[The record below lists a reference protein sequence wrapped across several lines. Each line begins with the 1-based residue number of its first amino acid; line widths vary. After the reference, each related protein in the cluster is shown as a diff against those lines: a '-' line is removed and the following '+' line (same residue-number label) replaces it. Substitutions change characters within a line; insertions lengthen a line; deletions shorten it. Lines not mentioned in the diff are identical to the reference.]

1 MCTLFMATPAQEAED
16 ERHDAEM
23 LAAVRNS
30 MKQWEQKR
38 ARTRKGMTSA
48 QEAEDERH
56 DSMKQKRARIMYV
69 FSLKRHPDLNSRL
82 NRGQKG
88 VLSAQESEDEQHYAE
103 MLAAVRDSMKQW
115 EQKRTLARSKRSQG
129 SVCYGDFG
137 CFEDSG
143 PFAYLETLPSPPH
156 EVGTHFLL
164 YSTVSSNMSAAWGWA
179 ARAFDAARPTRV
191 IVHGF
196 GSNCDNVWVYEM
208 RSALMAVFQDP
219 RARLDRGDAK
229 FVDVIHSNGETLI
242 LGGLGAAQPLGHVD
256 FYPNGGRVQHGCSNL
271 FVGAVSDFVLP
282 WAAASVEGRSLCNHR
297 RAYKF
302 FTDSVREVT
311 TPSAP
316 RFTHMIVPHPALGVP
331 LRATLHYA
339 AYSGW
344 LSAGAKAI
352 RLDKLLIA
360 DSFGKTSS
368 FCKKGLQLLSDE
380 AVELP
385 LYPGDCQVRE
395 IDENANSTS
404 DELIKREASTKAVPI
419 DLHDN
424 ELSDDTPQR
433 PFQLVD
439 NSEWTG
445 ADSGRAFGM
454 TNTKTAA
461 SGVVE
466 IAEPVLRPRQHKTS
480 RQRADAEHPP
490 EISEPL
496 LRATQPPRPTTP
508 PPARKAKNYDI
519 STTPT
524 YEPQAD
530 QPEKEETGFAVQF
543 LPSRLASFISRA
555 ERYAR
560 DTLLPLVSAYAPRLP
575 IFGSRD
581 LPKPT
586 ARYIPMDTTNITS
599 SVPIP
604 TPTLEM
610 KIESLKGMGPPGE
623 KREIESPEDPEVS
636 VTSSTATPSAEAE
649 KLRAAPSEMLQ
660 VVSGP
665 SVSTSTALP
674 PMALRSD
681 GEKILIVYPSNA
693 RDERK
698 IRSHSYPE
706 ELQFEALYRHTAAPA
721 VRVDLPTF
729 TPPVTSPTPPT
740 REPAAKPDRYIPVPF
755 PKSQDKALNNATA
768 LGNLCCDCDT
778 SRKLLHDQ
786 EGVILLTNLLKTSL
800 DDNTAALNEIKIF
813 TTKTILNYGIGGQQF
828 SESLVESGVIELIRR
843 ILVTELDSD
852 DMNDDFVSTALLV
865 LSVISDNT
873 PEVLFEPEVNRAV
886 LNVLQE
892 TTNIEISELC
902 LEHLHAQAEHA
913 KLEGVE
919 LMCCRLEQLVRRQA
933 ARALRADDADVEA
946 LIKQACDLIII
957 VLTGDDAMHNLY
969 DNGNGAVYQTTV
981 RWLESPNPHLLSTG
995 VLAHHHK
1002 LALQLKKE
1010 SGDISTSTK
1019 IQHAALSALRN
1030 LIVPVANKQAAARS
1044 GRAAPALLAALPAVE
1059 DHQVAYKLLAALRM
1073 LVDGQECV
1081 ARVLAADAAALAAV
1095 ARWGA
1100 AGHAGAAGEAPRLLA
1115 WSVKQLAREP
1125 ALWRHY
1131 LQVCVCAAVA
1141 PWGAAGHAGAAGEA
1155 PRLLAWSVK
1164 QLAREPAL
1172 WRHYLQVCVCAA
1184 VAPWGAAGHAGA
1196 AGEAPRLLAWSVKQL
1211 AREPALWR
1219 HYLQVDGC
1227 VSSLVNMLVASH
1239 SVMQNEAIL
1248 ALTLLAIHSLKD
1260 KPAGPDFDYE
1270 KKLIAHLLKSE
1281 IEKSRIPHF
1290 DAFAVPYPA
1299 ELGKIT
1305 AKNKDKIKEIAKKH
1319 KVKNATHDRAN
1330 HEL

>member
-1 MCTLFMATPAQEAED
+1 MDGPSAKKS
-16 ERHDAEM
+16 
-23 LAAVRNS
+23 NS
-30 MKQWEQKR
+30 
-38 ARTRKGMTSA
+38 
-48 QEAEDERH
+48 
-56 DSMKQKRARIMYV
+56 
-69 FSLKRHPDLNSRL
+69 
-82 NRGQKG
+82 
-88 VLSAQESEDEQHYAE
+88 
-103 MLAAVRDSMKQW
+103 
-115 EQKRTLARSKRSQG
+115 
-129 SVCYGDFG
+129 
-137 CFEDSG
+137 
-143 PFAYLETLPSPPH
+143 LETLVIQNITNANDLKAKLNDIIK
-156 EVGTHFLL
+156 VGKD
-164 YSTVSSNMSAAWGWA
+164 YKYDV
-179 ARAFDAARPTRV
+179 
-191 IVHGF
+191 
-196 GSNCDNVWVYEM
+196 SNCLT
-208 RSALMAVFQDP
+208 ALLNNSDHEIVTLAVQAIAELAKCEDKRETFAKKEVIEAILSIL
-219 RARLDRGDAK
+219 RKEVTLDR
-229 FVDVIHSNGETLI
+229 T
-242 LGGLGAAQPLGHVD
+242 
-256 FYPNGGRVQHGCSNL
+256 
-271 FVGAVSDFVLP
+271 
-282 WAAASVEGRSLCNHR
+282 
-297 RAYKF
+297 
-302 FTDSVREVT
+302 
-311 TPSAP
+311 
-316 RFTHMIVPHPALGVP
+316 
-331 LRATLHYA
+331 
-339 AYSGW
+339 
-344 LSAGAKAI
+344 
-352 RLDKLLIA
+352 
-360 DSFGKTSS
+360 
-368 FCKKGLQLLSDE
+368 
-380 AVELP
+380 ELVKH
-385 LYPGDCQVRE
+385 CCR
-395 IDENANSTS
+395 
-404 DELIKREASTKAVPI
+404 
-419 DLHDN
+419 
-424 ELSDDTPQR
+424 
-433 PFQLVD
+433 
-439 NSEWTG
+439 
-445 ADSGRAFGM
+445 
-454 TNTKTAA
+454 
-461 SGVVE
+461 
-466 IAEPVLRPRQHKTS
+466 
-480 RQRADAEHPP
+480 
-490 EISEPL
+490 
-496 LRATQPPRPTTP
+496 
-508 PPARKAKNYDI
+508 
-519 STTPT
+519 
-524 YEPQAD
+524 
-530 QPEKEETGFAVQF
+530 
-543 LPSRLASFISRA
+543 
-555 ERYAR
+555 
-560 DTLLPLVSAYAPRLP
+560 
-575 IFGSRD
+575 
-581 LPKPT
+581 
-586 ARYIPMDTTNITS
+586 
-599 SVPIP
+599 
-604 TPTLEM
+604 
-610 KIESLKGMGPPGE
+610 
-623 KREIESPEDPEVS
+623 
-636 VTSSTATPSAEAE
+636 
-649 KLRAAPSEMLQ
+649 
-660 VVSGP
+660 
-665 SVSTSTALP
+665 
-674 PMALRSD
+674 
-681 GEKILIVYPSNA
+681 
-693 RDERK
+693 
-698 IRSHSYPE
+698 
-706 ELQFEALYRHTAAPA
+706 
-721 VRVDLPTF
+721 
-729 TPPVTSPTPPT
+729 
-740 REPAAKPDRYIPVPF
+740 
-755 PKSQDKALNNATA
+755 A

-1281 IEKSRIPHF
+1281 IGKHVSVLVETNCAKMPIEVVENLLAFLDVTSKVNQLALDYKDSKESYLWRTKFCTKKSRIPHF

>member
-1 MCTLFMATPAQEAED
+1 MDGPSAKKS
-16 ERHDAEM
+16 
-23 LAAVRNS
+23 NS
-30 MKQWEQKR
+30 
-38 ARTRKGMTSA
+38 
-48 QEAEDERH
+48 
-56 DSMKQKRARIMYV
+56 
-69 FSLKRHPDLNSRL
+69 
-82 NRGQKG
+82 
-88 VLSAQESEDEQHYAE
+88 
-103 MLAAVRDSMKQW
+103 
-115 EQKRTLARSKRSQG
+115 
-129 SVCYGDFG
+129 
-137 CFEDSG
+137 
-143 PFAYLETLPSPPH
+143 LETLVIQNITNANDLKAKLNDIIK
-156 EVGTHFLL
+156 VGKD
-164 YSTVSSNMSAAWGWA
+164 YKYDV
-179 ARAFDAARPTRV
+179 
-191 IVHGF
+191 
-196 GSNCDNVWVYEM
+196 SNCLT
-208 RSALMAVFQDP
+208 ALLNNSDHEIVTLAVQAIAELAKCEDKRETFAKKEVIEAILSIL
-219 RARLDRGDAK
+219 RKEVTLDR
-229 FVDVIHSNGETLI
+229 T
-242 LGGLGAAQPLGHVD
+242 
-256 FYPNGGRVQHGCSNL
+256 
-271 FVGAVSDFVLP
+271 
-282 WAAASVEGRSLCNHR
+282 
-297 RAYKF
+297 
-302 FTDSVREVT
+302 
-311 TPSAP
+311 
-316 RFTHMIVPHPALGVP
+316 
-331 LRATLHYA
+331 
-339 AYSGW
+339 
-344 LSAGAKAI
+344 
-352 RLDKLLIA
+352 
-360 DSFGKTSS
+360 
-368 FCKKGLQLLSDE
+368 
-380 AVELP
+380 ELVKH
-385 LYPGDCQVRE
+385 CCR
-395 IDENANSTS
+395 
-404 DELIKREASTKAVPI
+404 
-419 DLHDN
+419 
-424 ELSDDTPQR
+424 
-433 PFQLVD
+433 
-439 NSEWTG
+439 
-445 ADSGRAFGM
+445 
-454 TNTKTAA
+454 
-461 SGVVE
+461 
-466 IAEPVLRPRQHKTS
+466 
-480 RQRADAEHPP
+480 
-490 EISEPL
+490 
-496 LRATQPPRPTTP
+496 
-508 PPARKAKNYDI
+508 
-519 STTPT
+519 
-524 YEPQAD
+524 
-530 QPEKEETGFAVQF
+530 
-543 LPSRLASFISRA
+543 
-555 ERYAR
+555 
-560 DTLLPLVSAYAPRLP
+560 
-575 IFGSRD
+575 
-581 LPKPT
+581 
-586 ARYIPMDTTNITS
+586 
-599 SVPIP
+599 
-604 TPTLEM
+604 
-610 KIESLKGMGPPGE
+610 
-623 KREIESPEDPEVS
+623 
-636 VTSSTATPSAEAE
+636 
-649 KLRAAPSEMLQ
+649 
-660 VVSGP
+660 
-665 SVSTSTALP
+665 
-674 PMALRSD
+674 
-681 GEKILIVYPSNA
+681 
-693 RDERK
+693 
-698 IRSHSYPE
+698 
-706 ELQFEALYRHTAAPA
+706 
-721 VRVDLPTF
+721 
-729 TPPVTSPTPPT
+729 
-740 REPAAKPDRYIPVPF
+740 
-755 PKSQDKALNNATA
+755 A

-995 VLAHHHK
+995 VLAPSSALIRTCPCNPPDIFEHHHK

-1281 IEKSRIPHF
+1281 IGKHVSVLVETNCAKMPIEVVENLL
-1290 DAFAVPYPA
+1290 AFLDVTSKVNQLALDY
-1299 ELGKIT
+1299 
-1305 AKNKDKIKEIAKKH
+1305 KDSKF
-1319 KVKNATHDRAN
+1319 
-1330 HEL
+1330 

>member
-1 MCTLFMATPAQEAED
+1 MAAQA
-16 ERHDAEM
+16 
-23 LAAVRNS
+23 
-30 MKQWEQKR
+30 W
-38 ARTRKGMTSA
+38 
-48 QEAEDERH
+48 
-56 DSMKQKRARIMYV
+56 
-69 FSLKRHPDLNSRL
+69 
-82 NRGQKG
+82 
-88 VLSAQESEDEQHYAE
+88 
-103 MLAAVRDSMKQW
+103 
-115 EQKRTLARSKRSQG
+115 RTLALLIAAASLVLAK
-129 SVCYGDFG
+129 
-137 CFEDSG
+137 SG
-143 PFAYLETLPSPPH
+143 PLFE
-156 EVGTHFLL
+156 
-164 YSTVSSNMSAAWGWA
+164 
-179 ARAFDAARPTRV
+179 
-191 IVHGF
+191 
-196 GSNCDNVWVYEM
+196 
-208 RSALMAVFQDP
+208 FQDP

-302 FTDSVREVT
+302 FTDSTRSDDTVGA
-311 TPSAP
+311 PLHAHDSPAP
-316 RFTHMIVPHPALGVP
+316 RPRSPAARNIALRGLLGVAQ
-331 LRATLHYA
+331 RRRQGHTARQTAH
-339 AYSGW
+339 
-344 LSAGAKAI
+344 
-352 RLDKLLIA
+352 RR
-360 DSFGKTSS
+360 
-368 FCKKGLQLLSDE
+368 QLWED
-380 AVELP
+380 
-385 LYPGDCQVRE
+385 

-755 PKSQDKALNNATA
+755 PKSQDKALNNATLSENNIEYDIYYLLKKYKTKKFIISAAKILIKYSLASPSAKKSNSLETLVIQNITNANDLKAKLNDIIKVGKDYKYDVSNCLTALLNNSDHEIVTLAVQAIAELAKCEDKRETFAKKEVIEAILSILRKEVTLDRTELVKHCCRA

-957 VLTGDDAMHNLY
+957 VLTGDIF
-969 DNGNGAVYQTTV
+969 
-981 RWLESPNPHLLSTG
+981 E
-995 VLAHHHK
+995 HHHK

-1281 IEKSRIPHF
+1281 IGYFRKGLYFVSMPKTFCYI
-1290 DAFAVPYPA
+1290 VIII
-1299 ELGKIT
+1299 IT
-1305 AKNKDKIKEIAKKH
+1305 
-1319 KVKNATHDRAN
+1319 V
-1330 HEL
+1330 